1 MNKIDKDL
9 ILKYQDGDINSFNKL
24 VLRHLENTIGFFFNI
39 TNNQMEA
46 EDLAQ
51 DVFVNLHKHL
61 KKFKFNSKFT
71 TYLYRVN
78 MNKANTWLTRNKWK
92 RYLYL
97 DQTKE
102 VGELNQSIEND
113 WKRKELWNAI
123 EKLPHKQKQVTLL
136 RIAEQ
141 LPFKI
146 ISEVLGIKT
155 GTAKVHF
162 HHAINNIKRALK

>member
-92 RYLYL
+92 RYLHL
-97 DQTKE
+97 DQRE
-102 VGELNQSIEND
+102 DIVVLDQSIENN
-113 WKRKELWNAI
+113 WKREELWNAI
-123 EKLPHKQKQVTLL
+123 EKLPFKQKQVTLL

-146 ISEVLGIKT
+146 ISEVLDITT
-155 GTAKVHF
+155 GNAKVHF
-162 HHAINNIKRALK
+162 HHAINNLKKVLK